1 MKFFA
6 FIFFVISSIHQV
18 LGQANLPTSY
28 SFDSIALP
36 NGWASKGTSFYT
48 LSGHTPPTL
57 KFDDTTDEL
66 IIQFEESP
74 DSLFFYIAGNQFQ
87 GGEFK
92 VEESLNGKDWSI
104 LKSYINLASSYNFE
118 AFKLNQSSRY
128 VRFKYVLK
136 SIGNVGLDDVSITLA
151 QQSNEQEIRIW
162 KGNQVLKNGDELF
175 CHNSSMNKDTI
186 IFSIENIGLKTL
198 HIDSVKIE
206 NDNHHSYSILSFNDS
221 VCPSQTNE
229 IKVVFKPKI
238 TGNHYVDL
246 LIYSNDSDE
255 KATKIRLKGIAGK
268 LAAEPNKINNALLF
282 SDVTTY
288 KFKCGFQ
295 SNEEVDGYL
304 VLLSTKNESVTI
316 TDGKDYQ
323 IGDTVGKAKV
333 VGIIT
338 TNQFSYSKLIAN
350 SNYFV
355 SVIPFFGAND
365 FVNYANNNQ
374 YYSFQTPKTMQ
385 PSDFYQSVNENNS
398 SLFISQLSAIS
409 NLNKL
414 TFDYNLYDEILLT
427 PFESRDTIGGKS
439 VITCVYSGENK
450 IFDKPFSWTQTGF
463 SREHTFCHSWMPTYP
478 CNDPEKPEYQDLHH
492 LFPTQLNQVNSLRSN
507 YPLGEV
513 VVELESYKACKFGY
527 DVNGNL
533 VLEPRNQH
541 KGDAARAMM
550 YMSLV
555 YNSSSNDWS
564 FPNYISNNVPFG
576 QSQDILKKWH
586 FQDLPDNYEIARNDF
601 IESIQGNRNPFID
614 NPDFACHIDFSNM
627 NYLKDCSDL
636 SVYENEFKF
645 QIYPNPV
652 KDKLTIFSE
661 SLIQNVKVLNLNGQV
676 IDFFDNL
683 NSISTQLDLSELQRG
698 FYYLKVEFENGSEGM
713 MKVNFVG
720 DF

>member
-1 MKFFA
+1 MKYLTILLFFYTYLQ
-6 FIFFVISSIHQV
+6 IVS
-18 LGQANLPTSY
+18 QANLPTSF
-28 SFDSIALP
+28 SFDTIALP
-36 NGWASKGTSFYT
+36 NGWSTKGTSFYT
-48 LSGHTPPTL
+48 LSGNTPPTL
-57 KFDDTTDEL
+57 KFDDTNDEL

-92 VEESLNGKDWSI
+92 VEESQNGKDWST
-104 LKSYINLASSYNFE
+104 LKLYTNLVTSYNFE
-118 AFKLNQSSRY
+118 AFKLNQSARY

-136 SIGNVGLDDVSITLA
+136 STGNVGLDDVSISLGK
-151 QQSNEQEIRIW
+151 QSNEQEIRIW
-162 KGNQVLKNGDELF
+162 KGYQVLKNDDELF
-175 CHNSSMNKDTI
+175 FQNKSMYKDTLL
-186 IFSIENIGLKTL
+186 FSIENIGLKTL

-206 NDNHHSYSILSFNDS
+206 SDNHQTYSILPFNDS
-221 VCPSQTNE
+221 VYVSQTNE
-229 IKVVFKPKI
+229 IKVEFEPKI

-246 LIYSNDSDE
+246 WIYSNDSDE
-255 KATKIRLKGIAGK
+255 KETKIRLKGIAGD
-268 LAAEPNKINNALLF
+268 LASEPNNINTVLLF
-282 SDVTTY
+282 SNVTTY
-288 KFKCGFQ
+288 KFDCSFQ

-304 VLLSTKNESVTI
+304 VLLSTKNEPVTI
-316 TDGKDYQ
+316 TDGKDYE

-355 SVIPFFGAND
+355 SVVPYYGAND
-365 FVNYANNNQ
+365 FINYAQNNQ
-374 YYSFQTPKTMQ
+374 FYTFQTPKTMQ
-385 PSDFYQSVNENNS
+385 PTDFYQSVNKNDS
-398 SLFISQLSAIS
+398 SLFISQLSSVS
-409 NLNKL
+409 NLNKQ

-427 PFESRDTIGGKS
+427 SFESRDTIGGKS

-450 IFDKPFSWTQTGF
+450 VFDKPFSWTQTGF

-513 VVELESYKACKFGY
+513 VTELESYKACKFGY

-533 VLEPRNQH
+533 VFEPRNQH

-555 YNSSSNDWS
+555 YNSLSNDWS
-564 FPNYISNNVPFG
+564 FPKYISNNVPFG

-601 IESIQGNRNPFID
+601 IENIQGNRNPFID

-627 NYLKDCSDL
+627 TYLKDCNDL
-636 SVYENEFKF
+636 SVYKNELKFK
-645 QIYPNPV
+645 IYPNPV
-652 KDKLTIFSE
+652 KDKLTIVSE
-661 SLIQNVKVLNLNGQV
+661 NHIQSVKVLNLNGQV

-683 NSISTQLDLSELQRG
+683 NLISTQLDLSELQRG
-698 FYYLKVEFENGSEGM
+698 FYYLKLEFENGSEEM

-720 DF
+720 NF